1 MKLTDIIKVLFLSM
15 AMLFSASCETDDPM
29 TSDQA
34 HKQVTI
40 ALDVDK
46 LNLESASIRVRH
58 DGAAD
63 LLWVYLLT
71 EDLES
76 DPADLIADKLDRELE
91 LTGEI
96 VVYTGQNKS
105 IMVSDLAPK
114 AYYRF
119 ICQAIDPVT
128 GGATG
133 DAAAIQFRTRRDPSV
148 FEINDNW
155 TVNRGERSINYVDK
169 MEYDNFIC
177 KSSDDETYVLLPIK
191 VSDFKYY
198 YNNEI
203 RALFED
209 FHASYSLAE
218 GDSKWKDIVK
228 SGDQTLQEQRLRSG
242 EWVVFMVGIDV
253 DGELSGLYQRLDM
266 TIEPEVPTE
275 EYQRWLGDWEVAD
288 KDGVKLFDI
297 TIIPSENNMW
307 YYMGGWESNNIYA
320 FDTYDPMLMPELF
333 FDKESGKL
341 GFVSEYVNTMI
352 TESDNIDFYFSG
364 TFVGYGTTYVLGN
377 EMLNY
382 MMADAV
388 FTETANYSQARI
400 ESRNFI
406 TNGVEFPIQSIC
418 YIYYNG
424 GSPGAISLAPPT
436 LPLTMT
442 RKQ

>member
-1 MKLTDIIKVLFLSM
+1 MKLTDIIKVLFLSL
-15 AMLFSASCETDDPM
+15 AMVISASCETAEPVAPE
-29 TSDQA
+29 QE
-34 HKQVTI
+34 HQQVTI
-40 ALDVDK
+40 TLDVDK
-46 LNLESASIRVRH
+46 LNLEAASIRVRH
-58 DGAAD
+58 DGTAE

-71 EDLES
+71 DDLDS
-76 DPADLIADKLDRELE
+76 DPAALIADKLARELE

-96 VVYTGQNKS
+96 VVFTGQNKS

-119 ICQAIDPVT
+119 ICQVVDPVT
-128 GGATG
+128 GGTTG
-133 DAAAIQFRTRRDPSV
+133 EPAAIQFRTRRDPSV

-155 TVNRGERSINYVDK
+155 SVNRGERSINYVDK

-177 KSSDDETYVLLPIK
+177 KSSDEETYVLLPIK

-297 TIIPSENNMW
+297 TIIPSEHNMW
-307 YYMGGWESNNIYA
+307 YYLAGWEGNNLY
-320 FDTYDPMLMPELF
+320 FDTYDQTLMIETF
-333 FDKESGKL
+333 FNKSTGRMEFISQ
-341 GFVSEYVNTMI
+341 YVNTMI
-352 TESDNIDFYFSG
+352 TDYETIDFYFSG
-364 TFVGYGTTYVLGN
+364 TFYYGGNYVVDA
-377 EMLNY
+377 MNY
-382 MMADAV
+382 KMAETF
-388 FTETANYSQARI
+388 FTNSEYTQAR
-400 ESRNFI
+400 
-406 TNGVEFPIQSIC
+406 VEGLTFTGSGLTVPIQEIC
-418 YIYYNG
+418 YFYYNG
-424 GSPGAISLAPPT
+424 PQPSAISLDIPN
-436 LPLTMT
+436 LPLTF
-442 RKQ
+442 RKVQ